1 MAQQASWRAEGRSK
15 PGKNKSHHNT
25 PRRHQQHVKKIKNAV
40 KYLKN
45 RPQPGGFL
53 MVRYGLEWGYSDLTI
68 DSDLIYLSWRLCSVS
83 GIAFCLL

>member
-1 MAQQASWRAEGRSK
+1 MAQQASWRAGGRSK

-40 KYLKN
+40 KYLKD

-53 MVRYGLEWGYSDLTI
+53 MAGNSSNILVNS
-68 DSDLIYLSWRLCSVS
+68 SHNASNS
-83 GIAFCLL
+83 GQKLLNRKPSGANEAT